1 MRYLVFGDI
10 HGNLPA
16 LETVLAAARHHRF
29 DACLFV
35 GDLVGYGPDPL
46 PCIAQ
51 LRDWQLTGHLAW
63 VAGNHD
69 LAARATDPI
78 LGFIPEAAETLAW
91 TRHQLRGCDRSR
103 DFLSAAPTAARVNDH
118 IWLTHDSLVEPG
130 SGTYQ
135 RDLHQAAQEL
145 TTLRQL
151 HGRVCFYGHTHVLR
165 ADVLEQKTEAK
176 RLHFPAHTGPDA
188 DPVPLLLLPHQTA
201 LIGVGSVGIPK
212 NRARHAEFFILDTD
226 DEQVWSVEK
235 YAVDY
240 PRYQTR
246 ARLHDHLIPA
256 CTVPV
261 VEQICRWL

>member
-1 MRYLVFGDI
+1 MRYLVCGDI

-16 LETVLAAARHHRF
+16 LETVLVTARHHRF

-51 LRDWQLTGHLAW
+51 LRDWHRIGRLAW

-69 LAARATDPI
+69 LAARATTP
-78 LGFIPEAAETLAW
+78 LHGFIPEAAETLAW
-91 TRHQLRGCDRSR
+91 TRQQLRGCDGSR
-103 DFLSAAPTAARVNDH
+103 EFLGAAPTAARVNDH
-118 IWLTHDSLVEPG
+118 IWLTHDSLAEPG

-135 RDLHQAAQEL
+135 RDLRQAAHEL
-145 TTLRQL
+145 ATLQQL

-165 ADVLEQKTEAK
+165 ADVLENTGIVN
-176 RLHFPAHTGPDA
+176 RPHFTAHTGPDT
-188 DPVPLLLLPHQTA
+188 DPAPLLLLPHQTA

-212 NRARHAEFFILDTD
+212 NRARLAEFLLLDTD
-226 DEQVWSVEK
+226 DDRVWSVEK

-246 ARLHDHLIPA
+246 ARLHEQLIPG
-256 CTVPV
+256 CTAAIVH
-261 VEQICRWL
+261 QIARWL

>member
-1 MRYLVFGDI
+1 MRYLVLGDI

-16 LETVLAAARHHRF
+16 LETALAAAENHRF

-51 LRDWQLTGHLAW
+51 LRDWQLTGRLAW

-69 LAARATDPI
+69 LAARSSAP
-78 LGFIPEAAETLAW
+78 LHGFIREAAETLIW
-91 TRHQLRGCDRSR
+91 TRQQLRGCDRSR
-103 DFLSAAPTAARVNDH
+103 DFLTAAPTAARVNDH

-135 RDLHQAAQEL
+135 RGLHQAAQEL
-145 TTLRQL
+145 TALRQL

-165 ADVLEQKTEAK
+165 ADLLETGDDVK
-176 RLHFPAHTGPDA
+176 RLHFPAHPGPDS
-188 DPVPLLLLPHQTA
+188 DPAPLLLLPHQTA

-212 NRARHAEFFILDTD
+212 NRARHAEFLILDTD
-226 DEQVWSVEK
+226 DDQVWSVEK

-246 ARLHDHLIPA
+246 ARLHELLLPA
-256 CTVPV
+256 CTPAV
-261 VEQICRWL
+261 VEQISRWL